1 MLSPAPRLA
10 IVAAAALSLL
20 GPAAVLAQAHQ
31 HQHHGTH
38 DQAASVDAASPSP
51 AAQRE
56 IAVVARA
63 VERYK
68 DFSVA
73 QAEGWRKLGDDEP
86 LMGEHW
92 YPPENLEWEE
102 YLGSDAQLD
111 FSRPSNLMYTQI
123 NGQNVLTGVAFI
135 VRLADGEDVP
145 EGFTGTADKWHVHD
159 FVRAVN
165 AATEERPLLR
175 WLANWWLETNYFS
188 KGDARGRLAMLH
200 VWATLPNPDGVFAD
214 HNRLLPY
221 MKLDLPVRYASGASL
236 DAARGLNLATPGGC
250 DAAAGG
256 KLWIANA
263 RRQQERAI
271 RTSCQT
277 AARRVEAA
285 LREHGEHPAMLNAEA
300 ERAWRSF
307 DAVWNETLSPKQR
320 ERVAA
325 ISEHGAGGAHDG
337 H

>member
-1 MLSPAPRLA
+1 M
-10 IVAAAALSLL
+10 SLL
-20 GPAAVLAQAHQ
+20 PATAVSAQA

-38 DQAASVDAASPSP
+38 EQAASINVASLSP

-92 YPPENLEWEE
+92 YPPESVGWEE
-102 YLGSDAQLD
+102 YLGSDAKLD

-123 NGQNVLTGVAFI
+123 NGEKVLTGVAFI
-135 VRLADGEDVP
+135 VRLADGETVP

-165 AATEERPLLR
+165 AATQERPLLR
-175 WLANWWLETNYFS
+175 WLANWWLEANYFS

-221 MKLDLPVRYASGASL
+221 MKLDLPTRYASGASL

-263 RRQQERAI
+263 KRQQERAI

-277 AARRVEAA
+277 AVRRVEAA

-307 DAVWNETLSPKQR
+307 DAVWNATLSPEQR

-325 ISEHGAGGAHDG
+325 ISEHGSEHGAGDAHDG